1 MLCFHCGKIG
11 HREDTCLIHSIKE
24 HEHAHL
30 KNPNKNTP
38 TISIPSHKPEYEE
51 DFGTWMLVKKPPK
64 KKNNKNPNSNGK
76 HPSRSG
82 HGGNNKGP
90 IDQPTDLGHDS
101 HGKAA

>member
-51 DFGTWMLVKKPPK
+51 DFGTWMLLKKPPK
-64 KKNNKNPNSNGK
+64 EEKQQKSQLKWETPFK
-76 HPSRSG
+76 VRAWREQRRTH
-82 HGGNNKGP
+82 
-90 IDQPTDLGHDS
+90 
-101 HGKAA
+101 